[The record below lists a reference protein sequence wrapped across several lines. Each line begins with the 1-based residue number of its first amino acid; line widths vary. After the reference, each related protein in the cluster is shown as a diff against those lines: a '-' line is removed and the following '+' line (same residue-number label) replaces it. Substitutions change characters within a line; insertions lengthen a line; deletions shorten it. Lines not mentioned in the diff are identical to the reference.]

1 MSEPVQSQQVTAKS
15 GSNLAAA
22 FVLLPKAKREA
33 MTALYAF
40 CRMVDDVADDDDIP
54 KAKRAEGLQAWRED
68 IRLTCEGDETEN
80 KICRELAPFIKRH
93 KLPFELFDELITGME
108 TDLEKVRYAD
118 LEELKLYCYRAA
130 SVVGLLTVR
139 VLGCEL
145 GQADA
150 YAENI
155 GQALQLTNI
164 LRDVAEDAERGR
176 IYLPQ
181 SLLAKHGVSE
191 QTILDG
197 DTSVGFENVVR
208 ELADRAWA
216 YYKLTAE
223 SLPAKHRGD
232 VLILEAMA
240 AIYWRLLQK
249 MRRINYNVLS
259 DERQKIR
266 LGKWA
271 KLAIGMQTKF
281 AVRFRGYRPIYA
293 RQGLAP

>member
-1 MSEPVQSQQVTAKS
+1 VSEPVQSKQVTAKS

-22 FVLLPKAKREA
+22 FFLLPKAKCEA

-40 CRMVDDVADDDDIP
+40 CRKVDDVADDDDISLI
-54 KAKRAEGLQAWRED
+54 KRAEGLKAWRDDVRIACDGGEP
-68 IRLTCEGDETEN
+68 EN
-80 KICRELAPFIKRH
+80 QICRELAPYIQRYQLSFS
-93 KLPFELFDELITGME
+93 LFDELIAGME
-108 TDLEKVRYAD
+108 TDLDKLRYAD

-139 VLGCEL
+139 VLGCEH
-145 GQADA
+145 GQADS

-164 LRDVAEDAERGR
+164 LRDVSEDAERGR

-181 SLLAKHGVSE
+181 SLLEKHRVSE
-191 QTILDG
+191 QSILG
-197 DTSVGFENVVR
+197 GEPSVGFENVAR

-223 SLPAKHRGD
+223 SLPSEHHRD
-232 VLILEAMA
+232 LLILEAMA
-240 AIYWRLLQK
+240 GIYWRLLKK
-249 MRRINYNVLS
+249 MQQIDFNVLS
-259 DERQKIR
+259 EDRKRIR

-281 AVRFRGYRPIYA
+281 AVRFRGYRPVYG
-293 RQGLAP
+293 RDG